1 MAHNLREIEEQ
12 MSAVGIDLPPGHDLI
27 VNGRNWRRF
36 KPNNSNFKRG
46 KDAWYGIWEQSL
58 SNGKIYYFGTFGIGS
73 QTYKIEHSRKG
84 WTREEWTELESRKKA
99 DQEVIDKALEER
111 RKSAREKAAKMW
123 ERAADSVSASHPYVR
138 SKKIRPIG
146 ARQLRNQILVP
157 VWKEET
163 LVGLQT
169 IFPDDTAEGAHAF
182 QKKFLSGTE
191 TKGSFAVLGTLP
203 EKPEVVFLTEG
214 WATGCFQFLRLSAN
228 RSSSPFLLA
237 TCCLLRKRCGPN
249 TLTQKSVSQQTMT
262 PTI

>member
-111 RKSAREKAAKMW
+111 RKSA
-123 ERAADSVSASHPYVR
+123 ER
-138 SKKIRPIG
+138 
-146 ARQLRNQILVP
+146 
-157 VWKEET
+157 
-163 LVGLQT
+163 
-169 IFPDDTAEGAHAF
+169 
-182 QKKFLSGTE
+182 
-191 TKGSFAVLGTLP
+191 
-203 EKPEVVFLTEG
+203 KP
-214 WATGCFQFLRLSAN
+214 Q
-228 RSSSPFLLA
+228 
-237 TCCLLRKRCGPN
+237 RCGKGQL
-249 TLTQKSVSQQTMT
+249 TLYPLLIRM
-262 PTI
+262 

>member
-27 VNGRNWRRF
+27 VNGPNWRRF

-46 KDAWYGIWEQSL
+46 KEAWYGIWEQSL
-58 SNGKIYYFGTFGIGS
+58 SNGKIYYFGAFGISS

-99 DQEVIDKALEER
+99 DQDVIDKALEER

-123 ERAADSVSASHPYVR
+123 ERAADSVSASHPYVI

-157 VWKEET
+157 VWKEEM

-169 IFPDDTAEGAHAF
+169 IFPDDTAEGTHAF

-203 EKPEVVFLTEG
+203 EKPEVVF
-214 WATGCFQFLRLSAN
+214 FN
-228 RSSSPFLLA
+228 RGLGYRMLH
-237 TCCLLRKRCGPN
+237 L
-249 TLTQKSVSQQTMT
+249 
-262 PTI
+262 